1 MDNKH
6 NSDISADELLAQLKA
21 NMAESDTDEK
31 NDGRKKYKF
40 RRSGKITA
48 SVSEEDIRAR
58 MPEDDGYIFESPV
71 PKSDIEDLDI
81 DELMKKYLPEEDYKR
96 MTERSESV
104 EIEEEFVQ
112 TLSSIDIPEEPAEGD
127 GDAYNED
134 TKGFTAPDEE
144 LYNRLSEGGKVCD
157 VPELDGLDKYDSM
170 ADTMQ
175 APLRPMTDIEKTIAY
190 ASDDDEGGF
199 MSVREIF
206 AAQNLSEDNGAEEEL
221 APSDDTVAFDL
232 SNTVEISFNIENSE
246 KDEGDTLTFT
256 AINNAISFSND
267 DFDDGLDYFTYEE
280 APVENESGDT
290 EDDYESVEEFNDEA
304 AENEEAEFVEDVAE
318 FTEEVDD
325 AYEFAF
331 EQAEEEPVE
340 EEGPAEETEAL
351 EETEDVM
358 AETTRDTDISSLEDI
373 FSDDDLALDESVF
386 DDVYGVSSPVETQS
400 AELEEEFD
408 EEFFGEAPDEDL
420 FNQVSEE
427 ALEEFSE
434 YEKTEEIEEIDEVE
448 SLEELAD
455 SEDIEAVSEL
465 EMLDGVGEEVEETE
479 TVEEAAEF
487 EENETEAEP
496 EAVCETA
503 EDEALVP
510 TEIDRYSEYAGEF
523 DENEFDDVDANLMVA
538 FGMDE
543 ELDAAIGKESAD
555 KLRSSTDDLIPDEEP
570 VKEKTKPE
578 AEEEQIK
585 EFVSP
590 AEIKGIFENY
600 KAEYGKSAIKLFVLA
615 AISIVLFF
623 YENIGIFGGKPL
635 DVFNP
640 EFYPI
645 VHIMTGFQLLII
657 GFAVLYKEVIT
668 GFKNLISKKVTV
680 ESMLPVMLTVSALY
694 SIIACFF
701 GAGSTIV
708 SFNFPMALALLFYAF
723 GRRLDL
729 RREIMTFRI
738 ISSKR
743 SKFALEKLDI
753 IDAELE
759 TKAFD
764 KFLPSQPDIFRIN
777 KTAFIDG
784 YFRRTNEYS
793 SVKSV
798 LNAFIPATVIAFVAG
813 IIVGAFANKDFATA
827 MSVGYAAFA
836 FALPA
841 TAFFAFSL
849 PMFRASK
856 VSYDD
861 GSAIVGEGALDEY
874 TSASSISFD
883 DREVFPTAG
892 VKLRSIKVFGNGRL
906 DTAIYYMAS
915 VYSCIGGPLSDV
927 LNVATADIGRSRDIE
942 VISIDADGIE
952 TIVDGHHLYA
962 GKADYLRHNGYLPVA
977 DPEDEEIEGGDISIL
992 FLVCDDEV
1000 VAKFYVRYRIDPEF
1014 EATLKNLY
1022 KSGICVGIKTIDP
1035 NINDEMLSTRIRLT
1049 KYPVRVLKYDDISD
1063 RSRGSDRTDS
1073 GIVSKKSVKALLRAF
1088 TLCDKTKHVTKT
1100 NLMIAVLSIIGGIAI
1115 TGAVAFLGSIAAIS
1129 SVYVALY
1136 QLFWLASVYLLS
1148 RFLLM

>member
-21 NMAESDTDEK
+21 NMADSEGDDKGVT
-31 NDGRKKYKF
+31 GKKYKF

-48 SVSEEDIRAR
+48 SVSEEDIRAH
-58 MPEDDGYIFESPV
+58 MPDNSDYSFESPV
-71 PKSDIEDLDI
+71 PKSEIEDLDI
-81 DELMKKYLPEEDYKR
+81 NELMRKYLPEEDYKR
-96 MTERSESV
+96 MTEKQDSV
-104 EIEEEFVQ
+104 EIEEFVQ
-112 TLSSIDIPEEPAEGD
+112 TLSSIEIPDELAEVNASEPDAEEV
-127 GDAYNED
+127 
-134 TKGFTAPDEE
+134 KSFTAPDEE
-144 LYNRLSEGGKVCD
+144 LYNHLSAGGKVCD
-157 VPELDGLDKYDSM
+157 VPELDGIDEYDSM

-190 ASDDDEGGF
+190 VSDDDEGGF
-199 MSVREIF
+199 MSVREIL
-206 AAQNLSEDNGAEEEL
+206 AAQNIPAEDEDEPELSG
-221 APSDDTVAFDL
+221 DTVALDL
-232 SNTVEISFNIENSE
+232 SNTVEIAFNVED
-246 KDEGDTLTFT
+246 DEATDNDTLTFT
-256 AINNAISFSND
+256 AINEAILSS
-267 DFDDGLDYFTYEE
+267 EE
-280 APVENESGDT
+280 E
-290 EDDYESVEEFNDEA
+290 VEEI
-304 AENEEAEFVEDVAE
+304 EEDCDPIIVTSHSSEGEDS
-318 FTEEVDD
+318 TEETDD
-325 AYEFAF
+325 
-331 EQAEEEPVE
+331 
-340 EEGPAEETEAL
+340 
-351 EETEDVM
+351 
-358 AETTRDTDISSLEDI
+358 RDMDISSLEDI
-373 FSDDDLALDESVF
+373 FSDDELELDESVF
-386 DDVYGVSSPVETQS
+386 DDVYGAQEETDK
-400 AELEEEFD
+400 E
-408 EEFFGEAPDEDL
+408 PDEID
-420 FNQVSEE
+420 EIE
-427 ALEEFSE
+427 GIEG
-434 YEKTEEIEEIDEVE
+434 IEEIDELTELEVLE
-448 SLEELAD
+448 KTEELNA
-455 SEDIEAVSEL
+455 ASEL
-465 EMLDGVGEEVEETE
+465 EALDEIGEE
-479 TVEEAAEF
+479 TVSEM
-487 EENETEAEP
+487 EAEP
-496 EAVCETA
+496 TA
-503 EDEALVP
+503 EPESEPENEALVP
-510 TEIDRYSEYAGEF
+510 TEIDKYGEYAGELDENGF
-523 DENEFDDVDANLMVA
+523 DEIDANLMVA

-555 KLRSSTDDLIPDEEP
+555 KLRSDLDELADDEPEKEKPIPEE
-570 VKEKTKPE
+570 VKEP
-578 AEEEQIK
+578 IK

-615 AISIVLFF
+615 AVSILLFF
-623 YENIGIFGGKPL
+623 YENIGIFGAKPIE
-635 DVFNP
+635 VFNP

-657 GFAVLYKEVIT
+657 GFAVLYKDVIT
-668 GFKNLISKKVTV
+668 GFKNLIAKKVTV
-680 ESMLPVMLTVSALY
+680 ESILPVMLGASTLY
-694 SIIACFF
+694 SILACFF

-708 SFNFPMALALLFYAF
+708 GFNFPMAFALLLYAF
-723 GRRLDL
+723 GKRLDL

-764 KFLPSQPDIFRIN
+764 KFLPNQPDIFRIN

-784 YFRRTNEYS
+784 YFRRTREYS
-793 SVKSV
+793 SVKSA
-798 LNAFIPATVIAFVAG
+798 LNAYIPATLIAFVIG
-813 IIVGAFANKDFATA
+813 IIVGAFVEKSFAGA
-827 MSVGYAAFA
+827 MSTGYAAFA

-841 TAFFAFSL
+841 NAFFAFSL

-861 GSAIVGEGALDEY
+861 GSAIVGDGALDEH

-883 DREVFPTAG
+883 DREVFPTVG
-892 VKLRSIKVFGNGRL
+892 VKLRSIKVFGSGRL

-927 LNVATADIGRSRDIE
+927 LNVATADIGRSQNIE

-952 TIVDGHHLYA
+952 TVVDGHHLYA
-962 GKADYLRHNGYLPVA
+962 GKADYLRHNGYLPVT

-1022 KSGICVGIKTIDP
+1022 KSGICVGIKTVDP

-1049 KYPVRVLKYDDISD
+1049 KYPVRVLKYDDLND

-1100 NLMIAVLSIIGGIAI
+1100 NLMIAALSIIGGIAI
-1115 TGAVAFLGSIAAIS
+1115 TCAVAFLGSIMAIS

-1136 QLFWLASVYLLS
+1136 QLFWLASVYLIS